1 MRSIPKI
8 GHVKSIL
15 SISTYRI
22 IKQHTFNHIMMKCK
36 IRKHQNSRLG
46 ILMNDL
52 GLGLK
57 QLFIVVAIAFFA
69 PISCSQPV
77 QNKAPLNILLITAD
91 DLGLQLGCYG
101 DTVAHTPHL
110 DSFARQGAIFKNA
123 YVTQASCSP
132 SRSSM
137 LTGLYPHQN
146 GQIGLAHRG
155 YWMFDR
161 IRTLPQMLKAE
172 GYVNAII
179 GKLNVE
185 PVANLPFD
193 YANTDARKT
202 RDVADVASQAKT
214 FMDTVNHPFFLMVNY
229 FDPHVELIP
238 QVKGI
243 PNTPDKAG
251 EVNAFP
257 FQQLN
262 TPAELSRIANY
273 YSCVERLDAGFGML
287 MDALT
292 KSGKAANTLV
302 IFLGDHGP
310 PFLRAKTSCYEAGLK
325 VPFLVKWPDR
335 PALEFSSFINAND
348 ILPTVIDAAQAT
360 IPTYRPGSSLKPIF
374 YDQPFK
380 DRQYVFGEFTAHVP
394 QLFYPMRSVRD
405 KRYKLIVNYLAERP
419 FPFFTIDGDPAWQE
433 SRQEKFAGTQ
443 VREVFDRYIHRPPL
457 ELYDLTEDPWEFNN
471 LAGDPSRKAVI
482 SRLQEALV
490 KWQQETH
497 DPLLTKTAFARM
509 VQVHQDIME
518 ESRKNP
524 DYKPEV
530 PILWTDYKSTNIK
543 LNNNP

>member
-1 MRSIPKI
+1 MNSKPVQYQNFCIL
-8 GHVKSIL
+8 KSI
-15 SISTYRI
+15 Y
-22 IKQHTFNHIMMKCK
+22 HWC
-36 IRKHQNSRLG
+36 RKLRYL
-46 ILMNDL
+46 LL
-52 GLGLK
+52 AT
-57 QLFIVVAIAFFA
+57 IVLQSCIANR
-69 PISCSQPV
+69 QTDE
-77 QNKAPLNILLITAD
+77 NKPPLNIILITAD

-101 DTVAHTPHL
+101 DSIARTPNL
-110 DSFARQGAIFKNA
+110 DAFARQGAIFKNA

-146 GQIGLAHRG
+146 GQVGLSHTG
-155 YWMFDR
+155 YQMFDS
-161 IRTLPQMLKAE
+161 IRTLPQMLKEE

-179 GKLNVE
+179 GKLHVE
-185 PVANLPFD
+185 PAAHFPFD
-193 YANTDARKT
+193 YADTDARKT
-202 RDVADVASQAKT
+202 RDVAEVAAQAKV
-214 FMDTVNHPFFLMVNY
+214 FMDTVSHPFFLMVNY

-243 PNTPDKAG
+243 PNTPYKAG

-262 TPAELSRIANY
+262 TPTELSRIANY

-310 PFLRAKTSCYEAGLK
+310 PFVRAKTNCYEAGLK

-335 PALEFSSFINAND
+335 PALEFSGFINAND

-360 IPTYRPGSSLKPIF
+360 IPTYLPGSSLKPIF

-380 DRQYVFGEFTAHVP
+380 DRQYIFGEFTAHVP

-419 FPFFTIDGDPAWQE
+419 FPSLTVDGDPAWQE
-433 SRQEKFAGTQ
+433 SRDEKFDGTRI
-443 VREVFDRYIHRPPL
+443 REVFDSYVQRPPV
-457 ELYDLTEDPWEFNN
+457 ELYDLAEDPWEFND
-471 LAGDPSRKAVI
+471 LANDPTYKTVIDSLQKALI
-482 SRLQEALV
+482 QWQE
-490 KWQQETH
+490 ETN
-497 DPLLTKTAFARM
+497 DPLLDSKGFAKM
-509 VQVHQDIME
+509 VEVHREIIK
-518 ESRKNP
+518 ESRENP
-524 DYKPEV
+524 DYKPEA
-530 PILWTDYKSTNIK
+530 PILWSEYK
-543 LNNNP
+543 